1 METRAVLFVDDDEIM
16 LRSLQRGFLDEQFDK
31 YFAKSG
37 AEALEILRRKEVHVL
52 VTDMCMP
59 QMSGIELIRIVNE
72 KYPHVV
78 SVIHSGYAKN
88 DDVIKAIHQKD
99 IFKLVSKTLTLEK
112 DLKPIV
118 RQAIDHFN
126 TQTEHKELVTNSEMS

>member
-16 LRSLQRGFLDEQFDK
+16 LRSLQRGFLDEQFDR

-37 AEALEILRRKEVHVL
+37 AEALEILRREEVHVL

-59 QMSGIELIRIVNE
+59 EMSGIELIRIINE

-88 DDVIKAIHQKD
+88 DDVIKAIHQED
-99 IFKLVSKTLTLEK
+99 IFKFVSKTLTLEK

>member
-16 LRSLQRGFLDEQFDK
+16 LRSLQRGFLDEQFDR

-37 AEALEILRRKEVHVL
+37 AEALEILRREDVHVL

-59 QMSGIELIRIVNE
+59 EMSGIELIRIVNE

-88 DDVIKAIHQKD
+88 DDVIKAIHQED
-99 IFKLVSKTLTLEK
+99 IFKFVSKTLTLEK

>member
-1 METRAVLFVDDDEIM
+1 VLFVDDDEIM
-16 LRSLQRGFLDEQFDK
+16 LRSLQRGFLDEQFDR

-37 AEALEILRRKEVHVL
+37 AEALEILRREEVHVL

-59 QMSGIELIRIVNE
+59 EMSGIELIRIINE

-88 DDVIKAIHQKD
+88 DDVIKAIHQED
-99 IFKLVSKTLTLEK
+99 IFKFVSKTLTLEK